1 MKKANRLSRTVLHGT
16 DVIVLVAAD
25 IDRSRK
31 NLPSAYQLAQY
42 RLGRRQW
49 GLKNR
54 TRYRATMKKGQRV
67 LIYISGHREFA
78 QHFVAE
84 ARLASDPKPALGDRI
99 LDAPDFSISLGSEYK
114 LDLKSVQWFKKP
126 VCARDLIGKFSFIA
140 PNRVHMWRIYFQ
152 GGALRIPTKDAD
164 LVLKGSR

>member
-1 MKKANRLSRTVLHGT
+1 MKKRVSTSIAQLDRA
-16 DVIVLVAAD
+16 DVVVLVAAD

-31 NLPSAYQLAQY
+31 NLPSAYQLAKY

-49 GLKNR
+49 GLKSR
-54 TRYRATMKKGQRV
+54 TRYRATMKKGTRV

-84 ARLASDPKPALGDRI
+84 AVLASDPQPALGDRV
-99 LDAPDFSISLGSEYK
+99 LDAPDFSVSIGSEYK
-114 LDLKSVQWFKKP
+114 VELKSVRWFKEP
-126 VCARDLIGKFSFIA
+126 VCARELIGKFSFIA
-140 PNRVHMWRIYFQ
+140 PNRTRMWRIYFQ

-164 LVLKGSR
+164 LIAKQAR